1 MAHSLLIYDL
11 GEDYAE
17 RREAFRAEHLAL
29 AWAAADAGELLLGG
43 ALTDPMDT
51 ALLVFTTAERAE
63 DFARSDPYVAQG
75 LVRRWSVREWRTVVG
90 SAASEPLRQ
99 GLA

>member
-1 MAHSLLIYDL
+1 MAHFLLIYDL
-11 GEDYAE
+11 AEDYMD

-29 AWAAADAGELLLGG
+29 AGAAADAGELLLGG
-43 ALTDPMDT
+43 ALTGPSDT

-63 DFARSDPYVAQG
+63 AFARSDPYVAEG
-75 LVRRWSVREWRTVVG
+75 LVRRFSIREWQTVVG
-90 SAASEPLRQ
+90 SAASEPLGQ